1 MYEFNIFY
9 FMLSV
14 KNTNLLA
21 TDGLFGGLQQFID
34 NLFRLK
40 CDEAETFPLILGLVK
55 RHLNFY
61 DLKR

>member
-1 MYEFNIFY
+1 
-9 FMLSV
+9 MLSV

-34 NLFRLK
+34 NLLRLK